1 MNIVISEKQLRRII
15 TEEVSEQPICG
26 ETGCKGTYTGPEFS
40 KDCKDIAHQYSNV
53 ITKAVAAK
61 LKELYTSGNYVKVDL
76 DKIKM
81 TTTSVSNVC
90 NKNQTTYTVTIPFV
104 KVSNKCDA
112 MTGFAHVGGWGH
124 TPELGNRKE
133 ELLNYKPDG
142 KSENVILNNKLYISQ
157 LTTTEEGL
165 QEYWIQWK
173 HRDYQSDCGGVNNKI
188 TTSSKTYS
196 LEDLI
201 Y

>member
-1 MNIVISEKQLRRII
+1 MNMNIVISEQQLRRII
-15 TEEVSEQPICG
+15 SEQVSEQPTCSV
-26 ETGCKGTYTGPEFS
+26 TGCTGTYTGPEFNGS
-40 KDCKDIAHQYSNV
+40 GDIAHQYSNI
-53 ITKAVAAK
+53 ITKSVGLK
-61 LKELYTSGNYVKVDL
+61 LKELYKSGTYVKVDFNTIEMST
-76 DKIKM
+76 KGM
-81 TTTSVSNVC
+81 TKDGSGNVVY
-90 NKNQTTYTVTIPFV
+90 KVTIPFI

-112 MTGFAHVGGWGH
+112 MTGFAHCGGWGH
-124 TPELGNRKE
+124 TPELSARKQE
-133 ELLNYKPDG
+133 ILSFIPDG